1 MDRLQIAPLTY
12 IAHNI
17 EDVEGKE
24 KYPAI
29 ALIHSAAA
37 RLGDSVG

>member
-1 MDRLQIAPLTY
+1 LFTIFEY
-12 IAHNI
+12 
-17 EDVEGKE
+17 VEGKE
-24 KYPAI
+24 NYPAI